1 MTERTRGKRIL
12 IATDGS
18 PTALESVRLVR
29 DLIDYSSVESITV
42 LSVIE
47 PQQTMAFTAV
57 SQALWTEL
65 DEAARAAAESAVG
78 AAFAELDD
86 SAPNV
91 DTRIE
96 HGRAATCIV
105 ETAKETGAD
114 LIVMGSRGWG
124 EARALLLGSV
134 SEEVLHTASCPVLI
148 VRKQHAR
155 AGASS

>member
-57 SQALWTEL
+57 SQALGTE
-65 DEAARAAAESAVG
+65 
-78 AAFAELDD
+78 
-86 SAPNV
+86 V
-91 DTRIE
+91 D
-96 HGRAATCIV
+96 
-105 ETAKETGAD
+105 
-114 LIVMGSRGWG
+114 
-124 EARALLLGSV
+124 
-134 SEEVLHTASCPVLI
+134 
-148 VRKQHAR
+148 
-155 AGASS
+155 

>member
-1 MTERTRGKRIL
+1 MTEAIRGKRIL

-42 LSVIE
+42 LSIIE
-47 PQQTMAFTAV
+47 PQQSLAFTAV
-57 SQALWTEL
+57 SQSLWAEL
-65 DEAARAAAESAVG
+65 DSAARALAESAVG

-86 SAPNV
+86 SAPKV

-105 ETAKETGAD
+105 EIAQETEAD

-134 SEEVLHTASCPVLI
+134 SEEVLHAAPCPVLI
-148 VRKQHAR
+148 VRKQRAHANP
-155 AGASS
+155 S